1 MLSVLPALG
10 TWQAAA
16 GAVDVVCRQ
25 MQKDGQANTGLSGT
39 QAGMRQCYW
48 QSTGDKLH
56 SLGRNTNLPVV
67 ERSSVLV
74 VLLQKRWAEGWQEDG
89 LPGGLKGLNQP
100 RGPALLHF
108 LLVVTSEHVEGE
120 LT

>member
-1 MLSVLPALG
+1 M
-10 TWQAAA
+10 
-16 GAVDVVCRQ
+16 
-25 MQKDGQANTGLSGT
+25 
-39 QAGMRQCYW
+39 
-48 QSTGDKLH
+48 
-56 SLGRNTNLPVV
+56 
-67 ERSSVLV
+67 LV